1 MDRGLPGGLSDRPD
15 AVLGGEDRPRT
26 AGRTPTA
33 LRRRHPGQA
42 AALALSLRH
51 PDRLPADCGP
61 SGLGHCLRP
70 VPPTLVLGL
79 AVGLP
84 HRSIDLEDSVI
95 EPRLARYGQHAR
107 PSRISCT
114 RSLPPTHVHHARPR
128 RSPMVDTIRCVS
140 ITERTSPM
148 ASHNSVTLM
157 GNLTRDP
164 ELRHTP
170 NGMSVASFGLA
181 INRQTRGGEEV
192 TFVDITV
199 WDKQAETAAQ
209 FLKKGRLVLIEGRLR
224 QEKWEDKNGGGTR
237 SKLVIVAERVT
248 FLPSGNGNGNGNGA
262 SAEMAG
268 AVAGADE
275 EVPF

>member
-1 MDRGLPGGLSDRPD
+1 
-15 AVLGGEDRPRT
+15 
-26 AGRTPTA
+26 
-33 LRRRHPGQA
+33 
-42 AALALSLRH
+42 
-51 PDRLPADCGP
+51 
-61 SGLGHCLRP
+61 
-70 VPPTLVLGL
+70 
-79 AVGLP
+79 
-84 HRSIDLEDSVI
+84 
-95 EPRLARYGQHAR
+95 
-107 PSRISCT
+107 
-114 RSLPPTHVHHARPR
+114 
-128 RSPMVDTIRCVS
+128 
-140 ITERTSPM
+140 M

-181 INRQTRGGEEV
+181 INRQTKGGEEV

-237 SKLVIVAERVT
+237 SKLVVVAERVT
-248 FLPSGNGNGNGNGA
+248 FLPSGNGNGAPAELAGVVA
-262 SAEMAG
+262 S
-268 AVAGADE
+268 ADE